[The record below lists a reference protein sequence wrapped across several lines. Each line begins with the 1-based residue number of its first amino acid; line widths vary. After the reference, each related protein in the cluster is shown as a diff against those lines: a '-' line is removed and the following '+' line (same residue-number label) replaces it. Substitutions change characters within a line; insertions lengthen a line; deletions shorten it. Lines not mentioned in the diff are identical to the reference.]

1 MENTFTRNFDKNAH
15 FRWKGKEKP
24 DGTDDHNSPLP
35 VEGIVTIETFYLKV
49 PILEY
54 SSEAKFNLVNDLFNN
69 SYFFELKKWQCI
81 QHMKISGKSLS
92 FDITNI
98 YRNVQ
103 NPMWAFIVFQTNQ
116 SNDEQKDNNTY
127 YHVNVRN
134 LWSDLGGESYPEES
148 LKFYWEDNCYCMAY
162 AAFLDF
168 KIFCI

>member
-1 MENTFTRNFDKNAH
+1 MKKNTRNFDNNAL
-15 FRWKGKEKP
+15 FVGKVKKP

-35 VEGIVTIETFYLKV
+35 VEGIVTIETFYLKL

-54 SSEAKFNLVNDLFNN
+54 SSEAKLNLVNDLFSN

-81 QHMKISGKSLS
+81 QHMKVSRKSLA
-92 FDITNI
+92 FDIINI

-103 NPMWAFIVFQTNQ
+103 NPIWKLIVFQTNQ
-116 SNDEQKDNNTY
+116 SNDQQKDNNTFD
-127 YHVNVRN
+127 HVNDRN

-148 LKFYWEDNCYCMAY
+148 LKFYWEDNYYCMAY
-162 AAFLDF
+162 DAFLIF